1 MLQRDWYCIK
11 LGMMALF
18 SFGDLFVNSKAEYE
32 ALQVNTLFT
41 DLDQQLYDITDYDR
55 MSQLQITLFGISL
68 LLQASIFSAFILI
81 LVDTFPFQV
90 GLLGVVGKQFKHVLF
105 AQTVYSAV
113 SVVVGTMRLVSMVP
127 SYFVSVDFKLSP
139 PTE

>member
-1 MLQRDWYCIK
+1 MEQEMLQRDWYCIK

-32 ALQVNTLFT
+32 ALQVNTLLT

-90 GLLGVVGKQFKHVLF
+90 GLLGVVAAPCYYAMSLR
-105 AQTVYSAV
+105 SAL
-113 SVVVGTMRLVSMVP
+113 RLG
-127 SYFVSVDFKLSP
+127 VDEYTTKEAWMCP
-139 PTE
+139 PTV